1 MNRFRVWLR
10 PLNSG
15 CKVKVDGIK
24 NARWLLDRLSQSFIF
39 KSSEAMNVDE
49 FFPVC
54 VFAVPYGSQMSHSR
68 FTKLLSDI
76 SEVDLMTEPA
86 GTPTPLL
93 DNRGLK

>member
-1 MNRFRVWLR
+1 MNQFRVWLR

-24 NARWLLDRLSQSFIF
+24 NARWLLDRLSQSFVF
-39 KSSEAMNVDE
+39 KSSEAMNEDE

-54 VFAVPYGSQMSHSR
+54 AFAVPYGSQMCYSVFR
-68 FTKLLSDI
+68 KLLSGI

-86 GTPTPLL
+86 
-93 DNRGLK
+93 